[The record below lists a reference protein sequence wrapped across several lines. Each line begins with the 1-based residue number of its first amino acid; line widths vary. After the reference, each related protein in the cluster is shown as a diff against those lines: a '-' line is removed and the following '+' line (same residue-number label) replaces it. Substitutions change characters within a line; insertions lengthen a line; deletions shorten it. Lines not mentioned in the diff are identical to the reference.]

1 MKDNKKEVMKWIDD
15 KKKCKRKRGK
25 KEEKHGKKK
34 KFSMNKR

>member
-1 MKDNKKEVMKWIDD
+1 MKDNKKEVMKWNDD
-15 KKKCKRKRGK
+15 KKKWKRKRGK